1 MTDGP
6 THPPVLRIR
15 NSRTPIGMTLTAG
28 SIATGIG
35 GAVSDPLRS
44 GAVEGSFSDTLAIG
58 WYLTMLL
65 GGLALLYAISSP
77 CWKDP
82 TPEPPSRWRRIGDQL
97 AAPFSRPW
105 CSRVCPD
112 TYPRI
117 TARLYADQIGH
128 YIVGWQWTSYGVAA
142 IGRQGA
148 GGFTAFTVASII
160 IGVYTLGRV
169 VELHRDTRDLRAWRA
184 ATRPTVDG
192 ER

>member
-1 MTDGP
+1 MTP
-6 THPPVLRIR
+6 PLPLHPAVLRIR

-28 SIATGIG
+28 SIIAGLG

-58 WYLTMLL
+58 WYLVLLL

-77 CWKDP
+77 CWQDP
-82 TPEPPSRWRRIGDQL
+82 PPETQSRWQQL
-97 AAPFSRPW
+97 TDHVVPLFSRPW

-112 TYPRI
+112 TYPKI

-142 IGRQGA
+142 LARQGA
-148 GGFTAFTVASII
+148 GGFTAFTVASLIL
-160 IGVYTLGRV
+160 GLYTFGRV
-169 VELHRDTRDLRAWRA
+169 VQLHRDTRDLRAWRSH
-184 ATRPTVDG
+184 TRITA
-192 ER
+192 EEE